1 MAIQVNRKSA
11 DGFRLT
17 TQKAKRKIP
26 CRVVSC
32 AHFLCACTGIFRSSV
47 LRKTEDFMIYKYEM
61 ACREAGLPE
70 EQIAEIRRMF
80 DAEYKRL
87 GRRKK
92 AKETNNI
99 SWIST
104 ADMSGADSETEYELA
119 DENTDVEGMV
129 LHQLE
134 LEELQGYLDEL
145 TEDDRKFLL
154 AMFEDVENANQ
165 RMAEKLGLT
174 IGQVRYRKEKLL
186 KMLRARFEEK

>member
-1 MAIQVNRKSA
+1 
-11 DGFRLT
+11 
-17 TQKAKRKIP
+17 
-26 CRVVSC
+26 
-32 AHFLCACTGIFRSSV
+32 
-47 LRKTEDFMIYKYEM
+47 MIYKYEM

>member
-1 MAIQVNRKSA
+1 
-11 DGFRLT
+11 
-17 TQKAKRKIP
+17 
-26 CRVVSC
+26 
-32 AHFLCACTGIFRSSV
+32 
-47 LRKTEDFMIYKYEM
+47 MIYKYEM

-129 LHQLE
+129 LHQL
-134 LEELQGYLDEL
+134 
-145 TEDDRKFLL
+145 
-154 AMFEDVENANQ
+154 
-165 RMAEKLGLT
+165 
-174 IGQVRYRKEKLL
+174 
-186 KMLRARFEEK
+186 

>member
-1 MAIQVNRKSA
+1 
-11 DGFRLT
+11 
-17 TQKAKRKIP
+17 
-26 CRVVSC
+26 
-32 AHFLCACTGIFRSSV
+32 
-47 LRKTEDFMIYKYEM
+47 MIYKYEM

-92 AKETNNI
+92 AKEKNNI

-104 ADMSGADSETEYELA
+104 TDMSGSDSETEYELA

-129 LHQLE
+129 LHQME

-186 KMLRARFEEK
+186 KMLHARFEEG

>member
-1 MAIQVNRKSA
+1 
-11 DGFRLT
+11 
-17 TQKAKRKIP
+17 
-26 CRVVSC
+26 
-32 AHFLCACTGIFRSSV
+32 
-47 LRKTEDFMIYKYEM
+47 MIYKYEM

-119 DENTDVEGMV
+119 DENTDGEGMV

>member
-1 MAIQVNRKSA
+1 
-11 DGFRLT
+11 
-17 TQKAKRKIP
+17 
-26 CRVVSC
+26 
-32 AHFLCACTGIFRSSV
+32 
-47 LRKTEDFMIYKYEM
+47 MIYKYEM

-92 AKETNNI
+92 AKETNII

>member
-1 MAIQVNRKSA
+1 
-11 DGFRLT
+11 
-17 TQKAKRKIP
+17 
-26 CRVVSC
+26 
-32 AHFLCACTGIFRSSV
+32 
-47 LRKTEDFMIYKYEM
+47 MIYKYEM

-129 LHQLE
+129 LHQME

>member
-1 MAIQVNRKSA
+1 
-11 DGFRLT
+11 
-17 TQKAKRKIP
+17 
-26 CRVVSC
+26 
-32 AHFLCACTGIFRSSV
+32 
-47 LRKTEDFMIYKYEM
+47 MIYKYEM

-92 AKETNNI
+92 AKEKNNI

-104 ADMSGADSETEYELA
+104 TDMSGSESESDFELA

-129 LHQLE
+129 LHQME

-186 KMLRARFEEK
+186 KMLRARFEEG

>member
-1 MAIQVNRKSA
+1 
-11 DGFRLT
+11 
-17 TQKAKRKIP
+17 
-26 CRVVSC
+26 
-32 AHFLCACTGIFRSSV
+32 
-47 LRKTEDFMIYKYEM
+47 MIYKYEL

-70 EQIAEIRRMF
+70 EQTAEIRRMF

-92 AKETNNI
+92 AKKKSNI

-104 ADMSGADSETEYELA
+104 SDMSGSESEEDYELA
-119 DENTDVEGMV
+119 DENTDVEEMV
-129 LHQLE
+129 IHQLE
-134 LEELQGYLDEL
+134 LEALRGYLEEL
-145 TEDDRKFLL
+145 TDDDRKFLL

-186 KMLRARFEEK
+186 KMLRARFEEG

>member
-1 MAIQVNRKSA
+1 
-11 DGFRLT
+11 
-17 TQKAKRKIP
+17 
-26 CRVVSC
+26 
-32 AHFLCACTGIFRSSV
+32 
-47 LRKTEDFMIYKYEM
+47 MIYKYEM

-92 AKETNNI
+92 AKEKSNI

-104 ADMSGADSETEYELA
+104 TDMSGSESETDYELV
-119 DENTDVEGMV
+119 DENADVEGTV

-134 LEELQGYLDEL
+134 LEELQGYLEEL

-186 KMLRARFEEK
+186 KMLRARFEEE

>member
-1 MAIQVNRKSA
+1 
-11 DGFRLT
+11 
-17 TQKAKRKIP
+17 
-26 CRVVSC
+26 
-32 AHFLCACTGIFRSSV
+32 
-47 LRKTEDFMIYKYEM
+47 MIYKYEM

-92 AKETNNI
+92 AKEKHNI

-104 ADMSGADSETEYELA
+104 TDMSGADSETEYELA

-129 LHQLE
+129 LHQME

-186 KMLRARFEEK
+186 KMLRARFEEG

>member
-1 MAIQVNRKSA
+1 
-11 DGFRLT
+11 
-17 TQKAKRKIP
+17 
-26 CRVVSC
+26 
-32 AHFLCACTGIFRSSV
+32 
-47 LRKTEDFMIYKYEM
+47 MIYKYEM

-165 RMAEKLGLT
+165 RMAEKLELT

>member
-1 MAIQVNRKSA
+1 
-11 DGFRLT
+11 
-17 TQKAKRKIP
+17 
-26 CRVVSC
+26 
-32 AHFLCACTGIFRSSV
+32 
-47 LRKTEDFMIYKYEM
+47 MIYKYEM
-61 ACREAGLPE
+61 ACRDAGLPE
-70 EQIAEIRRMF
+70 KQIAEIRRMF

-92 AKETNNI
+92 AKEKNNI

-104 ADMSGADSETEYELA
+104 TDMSGSESESDFELA

-129 LHQLE
+129 LHQME

-186 KMLRARFEEK
+186 KILRARFEEG

>member
-1 MAIQVNRKSA
+1 
-11 DGFRLT
+11 
-17 TQKAKRKIP
+17 
-26 CRVVSC
+26 
-32 AHFLCACTGIFRSSV
+32 
-47 LRKTEDFMIYKYEM
+47 MIYKYEM
-61 ACREAGLPE
+61 ACRDAGLPE
-70 EQIAEIRRMF
+70 KQIAEIRRMF

-92 AKETNNI
+92 AKEKNNI

-104 ADMSGADSETEYELA
+104 TDMSGSESESDFELA

-129 LHQLE
+129 LHQME
-134 LEELQGYLDEL
+134 LEDLQGYLDEL

-186 KMLRARFEEK
+186 KMLRARFEEG

>member
-1 MAIQVNRKSA
+1 
-11 DGFRLT
+11 
-17 TQKAKRKIP
+17 
-26 CRVVSC
+26 
-32 AHFLCACTGIFRSSV
+32 
-47 LRKTEDFMIYKYEM
+47 MIYKYEM
-61 ACREAGLPE
+61 ACRDAGLPE
-70 EQIAEIRRMF
+70 KQIAEIRRMF

-92 AKETNNI
+92 AKEKNNI

-104 ADMSGADSETEYELA
+104 TDMSGSESESDFELA

-129 LHQLE
+129 LHQME

-186 KMLRARFEEK
+186 KMLRARFEEG

>member
-1 MAIQVNRKSA
+1 
-11 DGFRLT
+11 
-17 TQKAKRKIP
+17 
-26 CRVVSC
+26 
-32 AHFLCACTGIFRSSV
+32 
-47 LRKTEDFMIYKYEM
+47 MIYKYEM

-92 AKETNNI
+92 AKEKNNI

-104 ADMSGADSETEYELA
+104 TDMSGADSETEYELA

-129 LHQLE
+129 LHQME